1 MGDKET
7 PASKGSASSL
17 PAGRQAAG
25 GHKYDA
31 TSIKVLGGIEAVR
44 KRPAMY
50 IGSTGEMGLHH
61 LVWEVVDNSVDEAMA
76 GYCDEINVTVHDDNS
91 VTVIDNGRGI
101 PVDMHATEKKPAAE
115 VVMTV
120 LHAGG
125 KFDSESYKVSGGLH
139 GVGVSVVNALSD
151 WLDLEIWREGE
162 VWEQSYEKGVP
173 TTKLK
178 SSGKT
183 KKTGTKI
190 TFHAD
195 ESIFTTINYSF
206 DTLSQRLREL
216 AFLNKGLKITLED
229 ERSNKNTEFRFTG
242 GISEFVK
249 HLNRGKGTLHD
260 SPIYMEG
267 KREQVDIEIALQY
280 NDSYAENIFAFA
292 NTINTVDGGT
302 HLAGFRS
309 ALTRTINY
317 YASSAGMLKEQ
328 KDEVSITGDDVRE
341 GLVAVVSVKLPQPQ
355 FEGQTKGKLNSD
367 IKGLVESLVNERLGE
382 YFDKHSSI
390 ARKIIGKTIDAARAR
405 EAARKARELTRRKS
419 ALDSSGLPGKL
430 ADCQERDPAR
440 CELFIVEGESAGG
453 SAKGGRDRRYQAIL
467 PLKGKILN
475 VEKARYDKMLG
486 HEEIRAIITALG
498 TGIGKDDFDAA
509 KLRYHKVILMTD
521 ADVDGSHIRTL
532 LLTFFFRHMRALIEK
547 EHIYIA
553 QPPLYRVKR
562 GKMDRYIRDEREFS
576 RELMKRA
583 TEEHVVKGKDGK
595 SLEGGALTQFLLN
608 IQEYNQVAAK
618 LARRLREP
626 ALVELLAESD
636 LEKKADFADK
646 KKLQELAK
654 AIEKSKL
661 NLEAK
666 LEFDEEHSL
675 HELLLKNSG
684 ERRVNWALAASPDY
698 KRLRAL
704 HQAIEENN
712 KPPFAIVHNG
722 DKTTKESAAL
732 LLDYVL
738 EDAKKEFT
746 ITRFKGLG
754 EMNPEQLWATTMN
767 AETRTLLKV
776 RLEDAVAAEDIFST
790 LMGENVEQRRKFI
803 EDNALDVVNL
813 DI

>member
-1 MGDKET
+1 MADKET
-7 PASKGSASSL
+7 TPAKG
-17 PAGRQAAG
+17 P
-25 GHKYDA
+25 GHTYDA

-50 IGSTGEMGLHH
+50 IGSTGELGLHH
-61 LVWEVVDNSVDEAMA
+61 LVWEVVDNSVDEALA
-76 GYCDEINVTVHDDNS
+76 GYCDEINVTVHEDNS
-91 VTVIDNGRGI
+91 VTVLDNGRGI

-125 KFDSESYKVSGGLH
+125 KFDTDTYKVSGGLH

-151 WLDLEIWREGE
+151 WLDLEIMRDGQ
-162 VWEQSYEKGVP
+162 VFEQSYEKGVP
-173 TTKLK
+173 TSKLK
-178 SSGKT
+178 VTGKT
-183 KKTGTKI
+183 RKTGTKV
-190 TFHAD
+190 TFHPD
-195 ESIFTTINYSF
+195 PSIFTEMVFSF

-216 AFLNKGLKITLED
+216 AFLNKGLKITLDD
-229 ERSNKNTEFRFTG
+229 ERNNKKAEFRFTG
-242 GISEFVK
+242 GIAEFVK
-249 HLNRGKGTLHD
+249 HLNRGKQTLHD
-260 SPIYMEG
+260 SPIYFEG
-267 KREQVDIEIALQY
+267 KRDTTDVEIALQY
-280 NDSYAENIFAFA
+280 NDSYTENVFAFA

-302 HLAGFRS
+302 HISGFRS

-317 YASSAGMLKEQ
+317 YAGSFGMLKDQ
-328 KDEVSITGDDVRE
+328 KDQVSITGDDVRE

-367 IKGLVESLVNERLGE
+367 IKGSVEQLVNELLCE

-390 ARKIIGKTIDAARAR
+390 ARKIIGKCIDAARAR

-440 CELFIVEGESAGG
+440 CEIFLVEGESAGG

-532 LLTFFFRHMRALIEK
+532 LLTFFFRHMRELIEK
-547 EHIYIA
+547 GHIYIA

-576 RELMKRA
+576 GELMKRA

-595 SLEGGALTQFLLN
+595 TLEGAALTQFLLN
-608 IQEYNQVAAK
+608 VQEYAQVAAK

-626 ALVELLAESD
+626 GLIELLAESD
-636 LEKKADFADK
+636 IEKKTDFGDK
-646 KKLQELAK
+646 KKLQELVK
-654 AIEKSKL
+654 AIEK
-661 NLEAK
+661 AK
-666 LEFDEEHSL
+666 LKLETKIEFDEEHSL
-675 HELLLKNSG
+675 HELVLTNGG
-684 ERRVNWALAASPDY
+684 ERRINWALVATSEY

-704 HQAIEENN
+704 RQSIETLDR
-712 KPPFAIVHNG
+712 PPFTITHNG
-722 DKTTKESAAL
+722 DKVVKEDSLGVLA
-732 LLDYVL
+732 YVM
-738 EDAKKEFT
+738 EDAKSEFT

-754 EMNPEQLWATTMN
+754 EMNPQQLWETTMN
-767 AETRTLLKV
+767 ADMRTLLKV
-776 RLEDAVAAEDIFST
+776 KLDDAIAAEHIFAT
-790 LMGENVEQRRKFI
+790 LMGENVEERRKFI
-803 EDNALDVVNL
+803 EENALEVVNL